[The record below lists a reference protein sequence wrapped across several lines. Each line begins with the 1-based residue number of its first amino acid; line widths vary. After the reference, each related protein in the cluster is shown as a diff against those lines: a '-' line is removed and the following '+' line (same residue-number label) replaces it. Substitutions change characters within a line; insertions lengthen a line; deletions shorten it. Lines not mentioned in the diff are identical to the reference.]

1 MGNNGIYV
9 DCIRGLP
16 FQNSEKSKTKTSVC
30 CPLSM
35 FVVMSSVNSRVLAA
49 VFHSSCV
56 SQQLCFTAAL
66 FHSSCVSQQ
75 LCFTAAVFHSS
86 CVSQQLCFTAAVFHS
101 SCVSQQ
107 LCFTAAVFHSSCV
120 SQQLC
125 FTAAVF
131 HRNEPFGS
139 HACCKR

>member
-1 MGNNGIYV
+1 M
-9 DCIRGLP
+9 
-16 FQNSEKSKTKTSVC
+16 
-30 CPLSM
+30 
-35 FVVMSSVNSRVLAA
+35 
-49 VFHSSCV
+49 
-56 SQQLCFTAAL
+56 

-131 HRNEPFGS
+131 HSSCVSQQLCFTGTSLLEAMHVVRGRICSYDRISYLALVSFNNRSMAISLIGPSTPILLLTMVMDLAVLAYKTYF
-139 HACCKR
+139 